1 MDVFKPFELIADY
14 VISILKLSPTTQA
27 GESVHFFIYDTLK
40 IFVLILI
47 ISFVVGIVKSYFTPE
62 TTKKYLTGKRQGVGN
77 ILAACLGIV
86 TPFCSCSAIPLFLGF
101 LESGVPL
108 GVTFSFLISAP
119 MNNEVAIIMLWS
131 LFGYKVALIYILSGL
146 IIAVLAGIIIS
157 KMHMEKYIERF
168 VFEMQPE
175 SCCCCKN
182 NKTKFTDRMRDA
194 KRSAYNIFHNVWLYI
209 VIGVAIGA
217 VIHGYVPAEFM
228 LKYAGSSNA
237 FAVPIAVI
245 LGVPLYANVAG
256 VLPIAE
262 VFVKQG
268 LPMGTVLAF
277 TMSVTAISLPELI
290 ILRKIMKPRLLLT
303 FVTIITIAII
313 FTGYLF
319 NYLLS

>member
-1 MDVFKPFELIADY
+1 MDIFKPFELVADY
-14 VISILKLSPTTQA
+14 VISILKLSPASHA

-62 TTKKYLTGKRQGVGN
+62 TTKKYLTGKKQGVGN

-157 KMHMEKYIERF
+157 KMHMEKHIERF

-175 SCCCCKN
+175 SCCCCKK
-182 NKTKFTDRMRDA
+182 NKPTFIERMRDA

-217 VIHGYVPAEFM
+217 VIHGFVPAEFM

-262 VFVKQG
+262 VLVKQG

-303 FVTIITIAII
+303 FVSIITIAII

-319 NYLLS
+319 NFLLS